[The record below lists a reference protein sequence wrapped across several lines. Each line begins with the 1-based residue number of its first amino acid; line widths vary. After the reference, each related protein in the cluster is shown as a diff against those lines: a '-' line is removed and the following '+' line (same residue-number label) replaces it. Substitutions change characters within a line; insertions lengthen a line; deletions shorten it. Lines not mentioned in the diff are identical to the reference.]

1 MSRFFKISELSKTS
15 GVNLETIRYYE
26 KLGLIDAAT
35 RQANG
40 YRLFS
45 EKQLNQLSFIKSC
58 RMIGF
63 SLEEIKQLLEL
74 QANPQNRCEVADKLT
89 RQHLIQ
95 IEQQIAQLNQ
105 IKAMLEPFIE
115 CQAEDVEHCQIIKGI
130 KALE

>member
-1 MSRFFKISELSKTS
+1 MGRFFKISELSKAS